1 MLKNYFRIACRNL
14 WKHKFYT
21 ALNIFGLSLG
31 MAGGLVL
38 FQFISFH
45 LSYDRYHRKAGQL
58 YRAVTDLHLPDGTVV
73 HEQGTPLGL
82 TAALQNELPQ
92 IKDQAVLLK
101 VHSLTV
107 GVSRANQWKFFAEQ
121 ENIAFTD
128 QHWFNLFDY
137 TWKEGNATTSLNE
150 PNTAVITQKLADKYF
165 GKEEPVGQT
174 IRLDNKYNVRIT
186 GILKDYPANTDTKI
200 DLFLSRPSFRIIY
213 PDAEANMNRYWGAIN
228 STTCSF
234 VWLPDGAGIPE
245 KKIEDA
251 MTRLA
256 KAHFEADMAPVYHFH
271 LQALKDRH
279 FDARYGGVI
288 QRPLLTTLAI
298 VGLFLI
304 IIACFNFINL
314 ATAQSARRAKEIGTR
329 KVLGST
335 TAAIFWQFM
344 TETACIVVM
353 AAVLSFVWIRLAL
366 PVLND
371 WLRLRLSFNFFQD
384 PGLLLC
390 LLLLIAL
397 VIAAAGSYP
406 ALILSRWKPVD
417 ALKKQI
423 TSTRSVVFRKGL
435 ILIQNVVVQVLIIST
450 FIITLQIRHLKTTDP
465 GFNKESVLMV
475 PIPDPDRNKLSL
487 LEDQL
492 KRYPE
497 IKSLS
502 FCFRSPLSEKFIGGS
517 VTYDERAWEN
527 FSVTSLVGDA
537 GYLNTFQ
544 LPLLA
549 GRNLQKSD
557 TVREFL
563 VNETLVHKLGI
574 RDPQQVIG
582 HRLVAGALDNHPGT
596 IVGVVKDFNIH
607 ALYTPIEPALIT
619 TQWNYYQ
626 YAAIKSNS
634 GDQAK
639 SLQIIQKAWQS
650 IYPENVFEY
659 HYLNEQINELYH
671 KEALLNRL
679 INTTAAIAIIISC
692 LGLLGLI
699 SFFAIQRTKE
709 IGIRKVLGADV
720 IAIVYMLSKD
730 FLKLALLSIVIA
742 SPLAWY
748 FMNRWLQDFAY
759 RIPINWWIFALAGV
773 ASVLIAMITVSY
785 QAVRAAIANPVESLR
800 TD

>member
-1 MLKNYFRIACRNL
+1 MLKTYIRTAFRSLR
-14 WKHKFYT
+14 KQKFYT
-21 ALNIFGLSLG
+21 GLNVLGLSLG
-31 MAGGLVL
+31 IAGGLIL
-38 FQFISFH
+38 FQFISYH
-45 LSYDRYHRKAGQL
+45 LSYDRYHRNSDQL
-58 YRAVTDLHLPDGTVV
+58 YRVVTDLHLQDGSVE
-73 HEQGTPLGL
+73 HERGTPLGL
-82 TAALQNELPQ
+82 TEALQHRLPQ

-101 VHSLTV
+101 TRSFTV
-107 GVSRANQWKFFAEQ
+107 GVPQSGAWKFFDERD
-121 ENIAFTD
+121 NIGFTD

-137 TWKEGNATTSLNE
+137 TWKEGNAATSLKE

-186 GILKDYPANTDTKI
+186 GVLKDYPANTDTKI
-200 DLFLSRPSFRIIY
+200 DLFLSRPSYKIFY
-213 PDAEANMNRYWGAIN
+213 PDAEANMTTYWGIIN
-228 STTCSF
+228 STTGSF

-245 KKIEDA
+245 KKIEAA
-251 MTRLA
+251 MTRIT

-288 QRPLLTTLAI
+288 QRSLLTTLAI
-298 VGLFLI
+298 VGLFLV

-314 ATAQSARRAKEIGTR
+314 ATAQSARRSKEIGTR

-353 AAVLSFVWIRLAL
+353 AALLSFVWIRLSL

-371 WLRLRLSFNFFQD
+371 WLQLRLSFNFFQD

-397 VIAAAGSYP
+397 VIGAAGSYP

-423 TSTRSVVFRKGL
+423 TSPRSAVFRKGL

-465 GFNKESVLMV
+465 GFNKESILMV
-475 PIPDPDRNKLSL
+475 PIPDPDRNKLSR
-487 LEDQL
+487 LENQL
-492 KRYPE
+492 RRDPE
-497 IKSLS
+497 IRSLS
-502 FCFRSPLSEKFIGGS
+502 FCFRAPLSEKYIGGS
-517 VTYDERAWEN
+517 VSYDERAWEK
-527 FSVTSLVGDA
+527 FSASSIVGDT
-537 GYLNTFQ
+537 GYLHTFQ

-574 RDPQQVIG
+574 NDPQQVIG
-582 HRLVAGALDNHPGT
+582 HRLVAGALDDHPGT

-619 TQWNYYQ
+619 TLWNFYQ
-626 YAAIKSNS
+626 YAAIKCNS

-639 SLQIIQKAWQS
+639 GRQIIQKAWQS
-650 IYPENVFEY
+650 VYPENVFEY
-659 HYLNEQINELYH
+659 HYLNEQIDEFYH
-671 KEALLNRL
+671 KEELLNRL

-709 IGIRKVLGADV
+709 IGIRKVLGASV
-720 IAIVYMLSKD
+720 PSIMYMLSKD
-730 FLKLALLSIVIA
+730 FLKLGLLSILIA
-742 SPLAWY
+742 SPIAGY
-748 FMNRWLQDFAY
+748 FMSHWLQDFAY
-759 RIPINWWIFALAGV
+759 RIPINGWIFALAGCSSIV
-773 ASVLIAMITVSY
+773 IALITVSY
-785 QAVRAAIANPVESLR
+785 QAARAALANPVESLR